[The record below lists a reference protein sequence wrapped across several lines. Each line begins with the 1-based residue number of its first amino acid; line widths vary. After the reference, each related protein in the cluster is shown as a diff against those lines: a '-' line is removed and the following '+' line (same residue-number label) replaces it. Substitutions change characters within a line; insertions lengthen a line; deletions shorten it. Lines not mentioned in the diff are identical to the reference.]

1 MFKVDTV
8 DNLYTVYSILR
19 EQYPSQEIDITY
31 NWNNKQYYVK
41 VTDRIFKEDPDVPV
55 DLKIEVVYGDS
66 VTFDTPIILRNPKT
80 NKITI
85 KNIDSISKNWD
96 SYPHFKILDTSVRIS
111 KEYALTDYEV
121 WSDLGWSPIKK
132 IIRHKT
138 EKELYRV
145 ETSIGSIDV
154 TEDHSLLL
162 DNLDKITPSELK
174 IGDSILHSFPTYP
187 TSINT
192 DSFIEK
198 DSLSTVYKKTEYI
211 HLQNINIPDVIIN
224 SSEQIKKLYIKDL
237 LKISSFQSIIIYNK
251 LQAQKLYY
259 ILLSIGYNINIMSI
273 SNTNTFILNNSDQ
286 LFDACKIKNIYK
298 LEKSN
303 LSEYVYD
310 IETESGRFS
319 AGIGEIIAKN
329 TDSVFLRFKYNRDD
343 FDKNRTDTFRLAT
356 ICGDKLT
363 HDIFKRPPIEMEFEK
378 VFQPFILLTKKRY
391 IAQKFDNMKDPF
403 QLKGLDAKGI
413 ALTRR
418 DYCKMVK
425 DCYRNVIDT
434 IMDTDDLDS
443 VDKSINLFKSY
454 IDKIHNYKIEIDD
467 IIISAQIGKEYSCK
481 KCKKKCEWI
490 LKCPNKKCNT
500 LNPQQYDKCIKCK
513 REFECVHNFS
523 LAHINLAQ
531 RLLTRNEE
539 VCVGDRIAFIF
550 VETDNK
556 KAQKSELAEDPI
568 YANKNNLKFNRTCYL
583 EQLAKPLLGFYR
595 IVLKE
600 DSDKLDKL
608 IDYVNSKLLEYGGS
622 KLKASDY
629 KFED

>member
-8 DNLYTVYSILR
+8 DNLYTVYTILR
-19 EQYPSQEIDITY
+19 EQYPNQEIDITY
-31 NWNNKQYYVK
+31 NWNNKYYYVK
-41 VTDRIFKEDPDVPV
+41 VTDKIYKEDPDIPV

-66 VTFDTPIILRNPKT
+66 VTSDTPIFLRNPKT

-85 KNIDSISKNWD
+85 KTIDNISTKWLDYPEFKLLDNTSI
-96 SYPHFKILDTSVRIS
+96 RID
-111 KEYALTDYEV
+111 KQYALTTYEV

-138 EKELYRV
+138 EKQIYRV

-162 DNLDKITPSELK
+162 DNLYKITPSELK
-174 IGDSILHSFPTYP
+174 IGDSLLHSFPVYIYDEAKTE
-187 TSINT
+187 NT
-192 DSFIEK
+192 NNI
-198 DSLSTVYKKTEYI
+198 EYI
-211 HLQNINIPDVIIN
+211 HIKDIFIPDVILN
-224 SSEQIKKLYIKDL
+224 SSNEIKKMYLHDL
-237 LKISSFQSIIIYNK
+237 LKTLSFRSIILYNK
-251 LQAQKLYY
+251 LEAQKLYFL
-259 ILLSIGYNINIMSI
+259 LLSIGYNINIMSI
-273 SNTNTFILNNSDQ
+273 SNTNTFILNNSNE
-286 LFDACKIKNIYK
+286 LFGLCKIKNIYK

-303 LSEYVYD
+303 IDTFVYD
-310 IETESGRFS
+310 IETQYGRFS

-329 TDSVFLRFKYNRDD
+329 TDSVFLRFKYNRQD
-343 FDKNRTDTFRLAT
+343 FEQNRLDTFRLAT
-356 ICGDKLT
+356 ICGEKLT

-391 IAQKFDNMKDPF
+391 IAHKFDNMKNPL

-434 IMDTDDLDS
+434 IMDIDDTES
-443 VDKSINLFKSY
+443 IDKSISVFKSY
-454 IDKIHNYKIEIDD
+454 IEKIHNYKIDIDD
-467 IIISAQIGKEYSCK
+467 IVISAQIGKEYSCK

-513 REFECVHNFS
+513 KEFECVHNFS

-531 RLLTRNEE
+531 KLLTRNEE

-556 KAQKSELAEDPI
+556 KAQKSDLAEDPN
-568 YANKNNLKFNRTCYL
+568 YAIQNNLKLNRMCYL
-583 EQLAKPLLGFYR
+583 EQLAKPILGFYR
-595 IVLKE
+595 IVLKD
-600 DSDKLDKL
+600 DSNKLDKL
-608 IDYVNSKLLEYGGS
+608 IDYVNNKLIEYGGS